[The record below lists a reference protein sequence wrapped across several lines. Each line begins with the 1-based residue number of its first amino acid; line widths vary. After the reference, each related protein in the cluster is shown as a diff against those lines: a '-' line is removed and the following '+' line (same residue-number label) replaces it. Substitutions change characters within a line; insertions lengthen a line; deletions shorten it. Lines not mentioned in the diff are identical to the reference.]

1 MVYIIY
7 TIQYILYII
16 KYKLSIYIF
25 LYILI
30 YTEKEVKIYILTSFF
45 LYYSINLFIFL
56 NYSFA
61 FKLKNILIILLAKL
75 LSCFFSSLQICTSFN
90 CVLKFVSCSKACSN
104 SFSISSLSFS
114 FRYFIILENFI
125 PFDAFTKT
133 ISFSFNISKCCIISL

>member
-1 MVYIIY
+1 MYLQTFQIS
-7 TIQYILYII
+7 
-16 KYKLSIYIF
+16 LSSF
-25 LYILI
+25 LVHVL
-30 YTEKEVKIYILTSFF
+30 ILTSFF
-45 LYYSINLFIFL
+45 LYYPINLFIFLFIFL

-133 ISFSFNISKCCIISL
+133 IPFSFNISKCCIISL